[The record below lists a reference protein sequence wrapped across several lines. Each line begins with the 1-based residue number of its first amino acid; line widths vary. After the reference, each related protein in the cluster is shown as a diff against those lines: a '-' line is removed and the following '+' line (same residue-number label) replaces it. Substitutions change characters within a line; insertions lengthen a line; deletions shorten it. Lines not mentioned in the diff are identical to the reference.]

1 MNALGF
7 ASNSARAIFSRV
19 ARSFEP
25 VIWEAISLSDCP
37 GFTLYCVL
45 APAAD
50 AASDADT
57 ASQPSSAGKPGI
69 NLAKALGL
77 LVLVGLASPFLE
89 LQNPLNGALGLLIL
103 FIGINIAW
111 RLTAG
116 PKIEILGPFAA
127 STSPAPQSGT

>member
-37 GFTLYCVL
+37 GFTLYCVI

-50 AASDADT
+50 AASGADT
-57 ASQPSSAGKPGI
+57 VDAL
-69 NLAKALGL
+69 LA
-77 LVLVGLASPFLE
+77 
-89 LQNPLNGALGLLIL
+89 
-103 FIGINIAW
+103 
-111 RLTAG
+111 
-116 PKIEILGPFAA
+116 
-127 STSPAPQSGT
+127 

>member
-37 GFTLYCVL
+37 GFTLYCVT

-50 AASDADT
+50 AASGAEAADT
-57 ASQPSSAGKPGI
+57 ADAL
-69 NLAKALGL
+69 LA
-77 LVLVGLASPFLE
+77 
-89 LQNPLNGALGLLIL
+89 
-103 FIGINIAW
+103 
-111 RLTAG
+111 
-116 PKIEILGPFAA
+116 
-127 STSPAPQSGT
+127 